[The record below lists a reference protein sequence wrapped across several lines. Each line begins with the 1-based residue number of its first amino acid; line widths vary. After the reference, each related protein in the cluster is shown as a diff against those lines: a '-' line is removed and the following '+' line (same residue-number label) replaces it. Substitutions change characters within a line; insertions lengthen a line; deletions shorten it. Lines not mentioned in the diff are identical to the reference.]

1 MKFWKQLVISAVIL
15 IVALVAWLKLDPDAG
30 DMFARAGI
38 PVPELLK
45 QSVESEAATGGK
57 PNGGG
62 RRGMG
67 RVRTSLVI
75 TAPAKSG
82 IVNDRF
88 SAIGTGA
95 PARTVSVQPQVNG
108 QIAEIVVTSGSI
120 VSAGETLVRLDSR
133 EQEIALD
140 QARLAA
146 NTARDKVT
154 RFDNL
159 LKQRTISSVEADAAR
174 IDLESAQLALRQA
187 ELALELRTIIAPI
200 AGTIGILNINA
211 GDYVTTQ
218 TVIANID
225 DREHILVEF
234 YVPERLVG
242 ALKIGLP
249 VEAMA
254 IAHPGKNYQGKI
266 VALDNRL
273 DEASRT
279 LRVQADIPNP
289 DGQLRAGM
297 SFQIKMKFAGEVYPS
312 VDPLTIQWD
321 SEGSYV
327 WRITEDKAERVPVS
341 IIQRNAE
348 SVLVDAE
355 IEVDQEIVTEGV
367 QNVREGGDVRIVDR
381 DGNSDRRAKG
391 LIADE

>member
-1 MKFWKQLVISAVIL
+1 MA
-15 IVALVAWLKLDPDAG
+15 ALVVWLKMDPGASDILAK
-30 DMFARAGI
+30 AGI
-38 PVPELLK
+38 PVPDLLK
-45 QSVESEAATGGK
+45 QSDDSTAEAGGK
-57 PNGGG
+57 PRGGG
-62 RRGMG
+62 RPGMG
-67 RVRTSLVI
+67 GSRSTLVI
-75 TAPAKSG
+75 TAPVQSG

-108 QIAEIVVTSGSI
+108 QIAEITVTSGSI
-120 VSAGETLVRLDSR
+120 VGAGEVLVRLDSR

-140 QARLAA
+140 QAKLAA

-174 IDLESAQLALRQA
+174 IELESSQLALRQA
-187 ELALELRTIIAPI
+187 ELALERRTIKAPI

-242 ALKIGLP
+242 ALEIGLP
-249 VEAMA
+249 VEALA
-254 IAHPGKNYQGKI
+254 IAHPGENYQGKI
-266 VALDNRL
+266 IALDNRL

-279 LRVQADIPNP
+279 LRVQADIPNR

-297 SFQIKMKFAGEVYPS
+297 SFQIKMKFAGETYPS

-327 WRITEDKAERVPVS
+327 WRITDDKAERVPVS

-348 SVLVDAE
+348 AVLVDAA
-355 IEVDQEIVTEGV
+355 IETDQQIITEGV
-367 QNVREGGDVRIVDR
+367 QNVREGGEVKIVDR
-381 DGNSDRRAKG
+381 DGNNERPAKG
-391 LIADE
+391 AES